1 LKLFARV
8 EDSIQYFTSMPID
21 ELNEVLTENEK
32 RKGATSLM
40 LKNHSKQSSLI
51 RVSPNSPLAA

>member
-1 LKLFARV
+1 
-8 EDSIQYFTSMPID
+8 MPID

-32 RKGATSLM
+32 RKGVTAQM
-40 LKNHSKQSSLI
+40 LKKGKDSSQI